1 MSAHDPL
8 EDAGGK
14 VVDKDVPRHG
24 HVLLE
29 ADLAVGVDVARG
41 EEAVDDVLQLRKGTL
56 RYASA
61 RAKTRAVL
69 GGPTWGSL
77 KLRA

>member
-14 VVDKDVPRHG
+14 VVDEDVPRHG

-29 ADLAVGVDVARG
+29 ADLAVGVDVASG

-61 RAKTRAVL
+61 RAKSWAVL
-69 GGPTWGSL
+69 AVLPVG
-77 KLRA
+77 R

>member
-24 HVLLE
+24 DVLFE
-29 ADLAVGVDVARG
+29 ADLAVGVDVASG
-41 EEAVDDVLQLRKGTL
+41 EEAVDDVLKLQKGTL

-61 RAKTRAVL
+61 RAKTWAVL
-69 GGPTWGSL
+69 AVLPGG
-77 KLRA
+77 R

>member
-14 VVDKDVPRHG
+14 VVDKDVPGHG
-24 HVLLE
+24 HVLFK

-41 EEAVDDVLQLRKGTL
+41 EEAVGDVLQLQKGTL

-61 RAKTRAVL
+61 RAKTWAVL
-69 GGPTWGSL
+69 AVLPGG
-77 KLRA
+77 R